1 MSIFIIFLY
10 TFLIKKDMKIKT
22 KTTASSSL
30 RTFDG
35 SKILWGFML
44 ENTSFTEFQE
54 KNHVIIETAYHQRKQ
69 KNTSSFIDVIDHNLP
84 KPHQARVY
92 FGVAQMHLRMP
103 GTRYYVKRKVIN
115 IAPALLSSCSAT
127 SFTSTTGSFPSPLP
141 MTPSLMPSPMST
153 VSTATTTTSSTNTFC
168 SDLLYPQLDP
178 TLAALFS
185 EDMTL
190 PVSNNNIAVC
200 DSNVSEQFFAPI
212 GNENMNNSTFTP
224 TFSNPFVGAVND
236 NQHLNHI
243 ENGSQLFTHILSN
256 TDIYNN
262 GIDMKQTVPSG
273 HNMQYVD
280 NIQYKQQQS
289 DVSLNIM
296 LDYNLTAIFP
306 TDGIDLLQDMNWL
319 NDESLYTQPFVSNN
333 ISFQESVSWPDLV
346 PSLVPRFNNGDN
358 ENINMTNICHDEHHF
373 TLL

>member
-1 MSIFIIFLY
+1 
-10 TFLIKKDMKIKT
+10 MKIKT
-22 KTTASSSL
+22 KPTASGSL

-54 KNHVIIETAYHQRKQ
+54 KNHVIIETAYRQRKQ

-84 KPHQARVY
+84 NPHQARVY

-115 IAPALLSSCSAT
+115 IAPALLSPCSAT
-127 SFTSTTGSFPSPLP
+127 SFTSTAGSFPSPFP
-141 MTPSLMPSPMST
+141 MAPSLMPSPVST
-153 VSTATTTTSSTNTFC
+153 VSTTTTATSTFC

-200 DSNVSEQFFAPI
+200 DPSVSEQFFTPI
-212 GNENMNNSTFTP
+212 GNENMNNSAFTTTFG
-224 TFSNPFVGAVND
+224 NPFAGAING

-256 TDIYNN
+256 AGIYNN

-280 NIQYKQQQS
+280 NTQYKQQQS
-289 DVSLNIM
+289 DASLNFM
-296 LDYNLTAIFP
+296 LDYNLTATFP
-306 TDGIDLLQDMNWL
+306 ADGIGLLQDMNWL
-319 NDESLYTQPFVSNN
+319 NDESLYTQPSVSSN
-333 ISFQESVSWPDLV
+333 ILFQESVSWPDLV
-346 PSLVPRFNNGDN
+346 PSLVPKFNSGDN
-358 ENINMTNICHDEHHF
+358 ENINMTNICHDKNHF